1 MNIFEKQEQGEM
13 LNDLSGR
20 GQIEI
25 PVCWSLE
32 RVAGISASHP
42 TDGWTAYWEG
52 LGGTETFFREQAK
65 EYVANLECAVELNRN
80 ARVLDFGC
88 GFGFVAKMLAPKV
101 RKVFLWDTSVNM
113 RRRARLNLAD
123 HHNIGFVDL
132 SEPHAI
138 ARELN
143 FDLIIVNSVVQ
154 YMSLEQFAA
163 CLVMWRTM
171 LAAGGRIVVSDLIP
185 PDYNSVSDFVD
196 LLKFSIRR
204 NVVGSALLQAIR
216 DLGRY
221 WRIRRGC
228 PLTRVSVED
237 LTALSKHAGL
247 SVSCLA
253 SNITFFTGRLAS
265 VLTHQGE

>member
-1 MNIFEKQEQGEM
+1 MNVFEKQEQGEM
-13 LNDLSGR
+13 LNDLSGG

-25 PVCWSLE
+25 PACWSLE
-32 RVAGISASHP
+32 RLAGISASP
-42 TDGWTAYWEG
+42 PGDGWTAYWEG
-52 LGGTETFFREQAK
+52 LGGTDAFFREQAK
-65 EYVANLECAVELNRN
+65 DYVANLECAIALNPTTH
-80 ARVLDFGC
+80 VLDFGC

-101 RKVFLWDTSVNM
+101 GKVFLWDTSVNM

-132 SEPHAI
+132 SEPQTI

-221 WRIRRGC
+221 WMMRRSC
-228 PLTRVSVED
+228 PLARTSVED
-237 LTALSKHAGL
+237 LSDISKTAELSL
-247 SVSCLA
+247 SCLP
-253 SNITFFTGRLAS
+253 SNLTLFRRRLTAVFT
-265 VLTHQGE
+265 

>member
-1 MNIFEKQEQGEM
+1 M
-13 LNDLSGR
+13 NDLSGGR
-20 GQIEI
+20 QTKI
-25 PVCWSLE
+25 SLKE
-32 RVAGISASHP
+32 PAAGTNASYSG
-42 TDGWTAYWEG
+42 DGWANYWEG
-52 LGGTETFFREQAK
+52 LDGTQSFFREQAK

-80 ARVLDFGC
+80 VRVLDFGC

-101 RKVFLWDTSVNM
+101 GKVFLWDTSVNM

-132 SEPHAI
+132 SEPQAI

-185 PDYNSVSDFVD
+185 HDYNSVADVVD

-204 NVVGSALLQAIR
+204 NVLGSALLQVFR
-216 DLGRY
+216 DLGSY
-221 WRIRRGC
+221 WMTRHNFPLARIGLEELRQRGNAAGLVVSWL
-228 PLTRVSVED
+228 PRNLTYFGGR
-237 LTALSKHAGL
+237 LTA
-247 SVSCLA
+247 
-253 SNITFFTGRLAS
+253 IFT
-265 VLTHQGE
+265 QENPC